1 MKKLVL
7 LDADVI
13 IDLHTLDLFTKICS
27 AYTVYVTRTVFNE
40 AKYYRQGGRV
50 YPVDIADKVTII
62 DEVSLESLE
71 TVQNEA
77 RQAFLGID
85 PGEKEC
91 IACLHE
97 SEEDFIFCT
106 CDQAA
111 IKLISYMELENK
123 AMSIEKALRDI
134 GHRKKNLYPRHFDK
148 TFESC
153 IQEGKALR
161 VLYKKFS

>member
-27 AYTVYVTRTVFNE
+27 AYKVYVTRTVFNE
-40 AKYYRQGGRV
+40 ATYYKQGGRV
-50 YPVDIADKVTII
+50 YPLDIKGKVTII
-62 DEVSLESLE
+62 DDVSLESLE

-77 RQAFLGID
+77 REALLGID

-97 SEEDFIFCT
+97 TEEDFIFCT

-111 IKLISYMELENK
+111 IKLVAYMALEHQ
-123 AMSIEKALRDI
+123 AMSVEMALRNI
-134 GHRKKNLYPRHFDK
+134 GYQKTLYPRHFEK
-148 TFESC
+148 TFKSC
-153 IQEGKALR
+153 IKEGKSLR